1 MNEDTQ
7 LTEAEKAELE
17 RIKQQG
23 PDDLRDELTLA
34 TVLLRRWIKAHED
47 DLDGLN
53 VPLKLI
59 DKIRFLTLGNSEIK
73 GQVGRTMGV
82 RDSEKL
88 KKAFA
93 EIDRWAEGEFAELEK
108 RRRKIFAEIDR
119 WAENIFA
126 ELEKGQKVGHPLP
139 GEDI

>member
-23 PDDLRDELTLA
+23 PDDLRDELTLV

-73 GQVGRTMGV
+73 GQVGRTMG
-82 RDSEKL
+82 KNGQ
-88 KKAFA
+88 KM
-93 EIDRWAEGEFAELEK
+93 G
-108 RRRKIFAEIDR
+108 KIRAKMGKNGFK
-119 WAENIFA
+119 
-126 ELEKGQKVGHPLP
+126 KGQKWVKNGQKRAKKKKKKKKRKRNRKK
-139 GEDI
+139 